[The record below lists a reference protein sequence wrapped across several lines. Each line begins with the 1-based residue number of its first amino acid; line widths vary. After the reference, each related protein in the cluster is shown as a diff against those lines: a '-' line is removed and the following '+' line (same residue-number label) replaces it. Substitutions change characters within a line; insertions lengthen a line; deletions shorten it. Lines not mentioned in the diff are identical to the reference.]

1 MRSTKIALSNPY
13 CKLIEI
19 ENTYFIK
26 MRIGN
31 IIPAR
36 IPIEVVK
43 IEIMSMKLEKE
54 VTPLSNSNIG
64 PSPNIEK

>member
-1 MRSTKIALSNPY
+1 MDIRNPY

-19 ENTYFIK
+19 ENIYFSKI
-26 MRIGN
+26 RIEN
-31 IIPAR
+31 IIPVR

-43 IEIMSMKLEKE
+43 IEIISMKLEKE
-54 VTPLSNSNIG
+54 VTPLSNSNMG